1 MGDKT
6 KRSILTLRF
15 SFSQLF
21 VFTIID
27 NYKNK
32 ITTNNFSVKTYQ
44 HRMLISCLYYVNMY
58 ILNGYMQL

>member
-44 HRMLISCLYYVNMY
+44 HPYVDKLF
-58 ILNGYMQL
+58 ILR